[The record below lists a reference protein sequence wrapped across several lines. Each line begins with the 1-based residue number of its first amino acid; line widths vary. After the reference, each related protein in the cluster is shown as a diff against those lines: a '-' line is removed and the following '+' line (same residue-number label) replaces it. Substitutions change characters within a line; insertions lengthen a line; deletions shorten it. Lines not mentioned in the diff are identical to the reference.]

1 MTNKKYNILVLD
13 DERFILVT
21 VKACL
26 RGENFNVVTV
36 DNVQDALYEFKQGS
50 FDLIITD
57 ILMSSIDGFKFRD
70 LIRGYN
76 KRIPI
81 IFLTSLLDDID
92 NSLLSRIT
100 QDQYSYYLN
109 KTFTKKT
116 LLEII
121 RLALANYKSVDDVTV
136 LQRSIDEDLT
146 LASQVQR
153 MMLPNWCLV
162 SKAYSACYLYEPM
175 YKVSGDLFEWLELDN
190 DRCLGVIGDVAG
202 HGIHAAL
209 RMAPIQT
216 LIKRLGFERAAS
228 EVQVHEILTELNE
241 FLCTQFGSKSYMT
254 CLVAIWDFQSNH
266 LVYQTAGHPGIICLD
281 TETAEIRNVNPEER
295 GNLPLGIS
303 SRTKYTAADNIEV
316 DFSDETVFIA
326 YTDGLLDIGSKSNPE
341 DFLGKESLLP
351 LISSLSKT
359 TNVISIPYRIR
370 NAIEQ
375 IGFDCPSDDIFLFA
389 IKKNNYYGG
398 TVLLRYIQAEFLSIE
413 NAVAETAELLAE
425 MTGNQDWSARVE
437 ILLSE
442 FLTNIVKHGLDK
454 TQSQR
459 KDIVLRV
466 KVVPGRIYVN
476 VIDHGRF
483 WDYQEGLS
491 GKDADTILNELNEQR
506 NMSGRGLPIILRIA
520 ETITREHFWG
530 LNETTFMIP
539 EKQPEIKKNEGKGL

>member
-1 MTNKKYNILVLD
+1 MDNKKYNILVLD

-26 RGENFNVVTV
+26 RGENFNVITA
-36 DNVQDALYEFKQGS
+36 DNVQDALTEFKRGN

-100 QDQYSYYLN
+100 RDQYSYYLN

-116 LLEII
+116 LLEI
-121 RLALANYKSVDDVTV
+121 LHQALATYKSIDDVAV
-136 LQRSIDEDLT
+136 LQRSIDDDLT

-153 MMLPNWCLV
+153 MMLPNWCLTA
-162 SKAYSACYLYEPM
+162 KGYSASYLYEPM
-175 YKVSGDLFEWLELDN
+175 YKVSGDLFEWVDLGQE
-190 DRCLGVIGDVAG
+190 RCLGVIGDVAG

-209 RMAPIQT
+209 CMAPIQT
-216 LIKRLGFERAAS
+216 LIKRLGFERAANNL
-228 EVQVHEILTELNE
+228 QVHEILSELNE
-241 FLCTQFGSKSYMT
+241 FLCTQFGVNSYMT
-254 CLVAIWDFQSNH
+254 CLVAIWDFRNNH

-281 TETAEIRNVNPEER
+281 TETSEIRNINPEKR

-303 SRTKYTAADNIEV
+303 PQTQYTTKDNIEV
-316 DFSDETVFIA
+316 DFSDETLFIA
-326 YTDGLLDIGSKSNPE
+326 YTDGLLDIGSKSNPD
-341 DFLGKESLLP
+341 DFLGEEALLP
-351 LISSLSKT
+351 LISSLNKT

-375 IGFDCPSDDIFLFA
+375 IGFDYPSDDIFLFA
-389 IKKNNYYGG
+389 IKKKNDNGG
-398 TVLLRYIQAEFLSIE
+398 IALFRNIPADILEIE
-413 NAVAETAELLAE
+413 DAVAETARMLSDF
-425 MTGNQDWSARVE
+425 TGNQDWSGRVE

-442 FLTNIVKHGLDK
+442 FLTNIVKHGLEK
-454 TQSQR
+454 NHSQR
-459 KDIVLRV
+459 KGIIVRV
-466 KVVPGRIYVN
+466 MVSGSRIFVN
-476 VIDHGRF
+476 VIDHGKF

-506 NMSGRGLPIILRIA
+506 NLSGRGLPIILRIA

-530 LNETTFMIP
+530 INETTFVVA
-539 EKQPEIKKNEGKGL
+539 EKKSEDVIK

>member
-1 MTNKKYNILVLD
+1 MADKKYNILVLD

-36 DNVQDALYEFKQGS
+36 DNVQDALSEFKHGS

-100 QDQYSYYLN
+100 RDQYSYYVN

-116 LLEII
+116 LLETL
-121 RLALANYKSVDDVTV
+121 RLALANYKSVDDVAL

-162 SKAYSACYLYEPM
+162 GKVYSACYLYEPM
-175 YKVSGDLFEWLELDN
+175 YKVSGDLFEWLELEH
-190 DRCLGVIGDVAG
+190 DRCLVVIGDVAG

-209 RMAPIQT
+209 RMSPIQT
-216 LIKRLGFERAAS
+216 LIKRLGFERAADKLH
-228 EVQVHEILTELNE
+228 VHEILAELNE
-241 FLCTQFGSKSYMT
+241 FLCKHFGSKSYMT
-254 CLVAIWDFQSNH
+254 CLVAIWDFRNNH

-281 TETAEIRNVNPEER
+281 TEVGEIRDINPEKR

-303 SRTKYTAADNIEV
+303 LQTEYTAADNIEV
-316 DFSDETVFIA
+316 DFSDETVFFA
-326 YTDGLLDIGSKSNPE
+326 YTDGLLDIGSKNSPE
-341 DFLGKESLLP
+341 DFLGEESLLP

-359 TNVISIPYRIR
+359 TNVVSIPYRIR

-389 IKKNNYYGG
+389 IKKNNHYDG
-398 TVLLRYIQAEFLSIE
+398 TVLLRYIQAEILPIE
-413 NAVAETAELLAE
+413 DAVAETAVLLFE
-425 MTGNQDWSARVE
+425 ITGNQDWSARVE

-442 FLTNIVKHGLDK
+442 FLTNIVKHGLEK
-454 TQSQR
+454 NQTQH
-459 KDIVLRV
+459 KGIVLKV
-466 KVVPGRIYVN
+466 MVVPGRIYVN

-491 GKDADTILNELNEQR
+491 GKDADTILDELNEQR
-506 NMSGRGLPIILRIA
+506 NLSGRGLPIILRIA
-520 ETITREHFWG
+520 ETITREHFWEI
-530 LNETTFMIP
+530 NETTFIIP
-539 EKQPEIKKNEGKGL
+539 EASRG

>member
-1 MTNKKYNILVLD
+1 MESKKYNILVLD

-26 RGENFNVVTV
+26 RGENFNVVTA
-36 DNVQDALYEFKQGS
+36 DNVQDALSEFKRGS
-50 FDLIITD
+50 FDLIVTD

-100 QDQYSYYLN
+100 RDQYSYYLN

-116 LLEII
+116 LLDI
-121 RLALANYKSVDDVTV
+121 LKQALATYKSVDDVAM

-153 MMLPNWCLV
+153 MMLPNWCLT
-162 SKAYSACYLYEPM
+162 SKEYSACYLYEPM
-175 YKVSGDLFEWLELDN
+175 YKVSGDLFEWVDLGN

-209 RMAPIQT
+209 CMSPIQT
-216 LIKRLGFERAAS
+216 LIKRLGFERAANKLH
-228 EVQVHEILTELNE
+228 VHEILTELNE
-241 FLCTQFGSKSYMT
+241 FLCTQFGVNSYMT
-254 CLVAIWDFQSNH
+254 CLVAIWDFRNNH

-281 TETAEIRNVNPEER
+281 TETAEIRNINPEKR

-303 SRTKYTAADNIEV
+303 AQTEYTALDNIEV
-316 DFSDETVFIA
+316 DFSDETLFIA
-326 YTDGLLDIGSKSNPE
+326 YTDGLLDIGSKSNPD
-341 DFLGKESLLP
+341 DFLGEEALLP

-375 IGFDCPSDDIFLFA
+375 IGFDYPSDDIFLFA
-389 IKKNNYYGG
+389 IKKNNNYDG
-398 TVLLRYIQAEFLSIE
+398 TVLLRYIPADILAIE
-413 NAVAETAELLAE
+413 DAVAETAASLAE
-425 MTGNQDWSARVE
+425 ITGNQDWSGRAE

-442 FLTNIVKHGLDK
+442 FLTNIVKHGLEK
-454 TQSQR
+454 NQSQR
-459 KDIVLRV
+459 KGIILRV
-466 KVVPGRIYVN
+466 VVAPGRIYVN

-483 WDYQEGLS
+483 WDYQAGLS

-506 NMSGRGLPIILRIA
+506 NLSGRGLPIILRIA
-520 ETITREHFWG
+520 DTITREHFWG
-530 LNETTFMIP
+530 INETTFVVP
-539 EKQPEIKKNEGKGL
+539 EKKREVEVK